1 MQGSCRSRL
10 SIKCAADVKTSDA
23 KQADAATNGK
33 ADKEP
38 EYYEVRS
45 AQAHACT
52 SSVLFSNVGLVYLR
66 TTKSIG
72 SLFVV
77 GYSIL
82 QAWQCKHCHAMSQW
96 WQVPV
101 CYPAL
106 WCLRWTSLH
115 AQLTLQKPL
124 GIRFTRGGDGGAYV
138 VRSDSKIG
146 STDPQVEVQQLCQ
159 DSLAMRPENATEAKK
174 NLITAWHLILNCR
187 H

>member
-1 MQGSCRSRL
+1 MHQL
-10 SIKCAADVKTSDA
+10 
-23 KQADAATNGK
+23 
-33 ADKEP
+33 
-38 EYYEVRS
+38 
-45 AQAHACT
+45 CT
-52 SSVLFSNVGLVYLR
+52 LQQHVALGYLR

-72 SLFVV
+72 SLFVI

-82 QAWQCKHCHAMSQW
+82 RAWQCTHGHAISQW
-96 WQVPV
+96 WQLLV